1 MMVPR
6 NRERKDDVTLP
17 TFYKSNI
24 SILKNTNPDESLC
37 NCHEVN
43 NDQDLVINP
52 YINYSSLSHRN
63 HGRNQNQNNQN
74 QNQSNQNQN
83 HFHHS
88 RQEPIYQNQHEI
100 QNQNSQV
107 YPIYSVVNKRNKNV
121 RIMLENDNV
130 DKFSGETDTE
140 TNNTE
145 SNTETEEEIEN
156 EEDQR
161 CLTPSNTYLEL
172 SFEHR
177 GAGSPLNLGAI
188 PKVNNLYKDLVH
200 HSTPNNN
207 DQSTGGST
215 LRQRSPNSTNNGG
228 NNTSSTNTKVRT
240 ITQV

>member
-1 MMVPR
+1 
-6 NRERKDDVTLP
+6 
-17 TFYKSNI
+17 
-24 SILKNTNPDESLC
+24 
-37 NCHEVN
+37 
-43 NDQDLVINP
+43 
-52 YINYSSLSHRN
+52 
-63 HGRNQNQNNQN
+63 
-74 QNQSNQNQN
+74 
-83 HFHHS
+83 
-88 RQEPIYQNQHEI
+88 
-100 QNQNSQV
+100 
-107 YPIYSVVNKRNKNV
+107 
-121 RIMLENDNV
+121 MLESDNV

-207 DQSTGGST
+207 GMRFRHLTPNRPLIQ
-215 LRQRSPNSTNNGG
+215 LWCARSKLNMDEICSLN
-228 NNTSSTNTKVRT
+228 
-240 ITQV
+240 IHL

>member
-1 MMVPR
+1 
-6 NRERKDDVTLP
+6 
-17 TFYKSNI
+17 
-24 SILKNTNPDESLC
+24 
-37 NCHEVN
+37 
-43 NDQDLVINP
+43 
-52 YINYSSLSHRN
+52 
-63 HGRNQNQNNQN
+63 
-74 QNQSNQNQN
+74 
-83 HFHHS
+83 
-88 RQEPIYQNQHEI
+88 
-100 QNQNSQV
+100 
-107 YPIYSVVNKRNKNV
+107 
-121 RIMLENDNV
+121 MLESDNV

-207 DQSTGGST
+207 GTRFLNLKCFLHD
-215 LRQRSPNSTNNGG
+215 
-228 NNTSSTNTKVRT
+228 KV
-240 ITQV
+240 VLLNLN

>member
-1 MMVPR
+1 
-6 NRERKDDVTLP
+6 
-17 TFYKSNI
+17 
-24 SILKNTNPDESLC
+24 
-37 NCHEVN
+37 
-43 NDQDLVINP
+43 
-52 YINYSSLSHRN
+52 
-63 HGRNQNQNNQN
+63 
-74 QNQSNQNQN
+74 
-83 HFHHS
+83 
-88 RQEPIYQNQHEI
+88 
-100 QNQNSQV
+100 
-107 YPIYSVVNKRNKNV
+107 
-121 RIMLENDNV
+121 MLETDNV

-207 DQSTGGST
+207 GMIFEIS
-215 LRQRSPNSTNNGG
+215 
-228 NNTSSTNTKVRT
+228 
-240 ITQV
+240 